1 MDTHTLMTHFVDAF
15 NRMDIPTMTDYLS
28 DELAFHGPAPQ
39 PLGKAQFLGMLHMLH
54 AAFPDIKMNVVLEH
68 CAGNAARI
76 TSAMQ
81 GSHTGTLDMTA
92 FGGGPI
98 PPTGKTFHLP
108 AGAFDY
114 TWDTGKIV
122 IIRAQ
127 PNPGG
132 GFEGIMHQ
140 LGLMGNQS

>member
-1 MDTHTLMTHFVDAF
+1 MNTQTAMNHFVDAF
-15 NRMDIPTMTDYLS
+15 NQMDITTMTAYLS
-28 DELAFHGPAPQ
+28 DGLAFHGPAPQ
-39 PLGKAQFLGMLHMLH
+39 PLSKAQFIGMLHMLH

-68 CAGNAARI
+68 CDGDQARI

-81 GSHTGTLDMTA
+81 GTHTGTLDMTA

-98 PPTGKTFHLP
+98 PPTGKAFHLP

-114 TWDTGKIV
+114 GWTNGQIV
-122 IIRAQ
+122 VIQAQ

-132 GFEGIMHQ
+132 GFEGIMQQ
-140 LGLMGNQS
+140 LGLMGSQS